1 MHQLI
6 ENQAVR
12 HNTLT
17 LTLPTSTTDRGSL
30 SIGLSPKSH
39 KNMLR
44 IPFANQQSPG
54 LAGTWHVP
62 LTSISLAG
70 NPNLHLPLKSVYA
83 SLDLDPTIRLPSETT
98 KQIYEAL
105 GAKPNSIFRGASIGC
120 EARAKLPD
128 LVIDIGGNEVRLT
141 RDEYS
146 SQQTMYGYPFCVVG
160 ILPSEGED
168 AAVLGTRL
176 LSKFH
181 VVIDADADELGCKWM
196 FLSCCWFGCVLTCY
210 SGCSKCDFGTGL
222 IIWKLSIIHN
232 IRVPCT
238 ARREDFMNHYLLGIA
253 GHNIVVERSAVYG
266 RWSSVGQVEC
276 SVDVLA
282 GII

>member
-1 MHQLI
+1 MGKASSQSDKLQDTMKLTFDRALGLAPPNAKTSAYSPLQAPNPLHQLI
-6 ENQAVR
+6 QSQAIR

-30 SIGLSPKSH
+30 QIGLPPKSH
-39 KNMLR
+39 KNILR
-44 IPFANQQSPG
+44 IPFANQKTPG

-70 NPNLHLPLKSVYA
+70 TTPNLHLPLKAVYA
-83 SLDLDPTIRLPSETT
+83 RLDLDPTIRLPAETT
-98 KQIYEAL
+98 GQIYEAL

-128 LVIDIGGNEVRLT
+128 LVLEIGGNELRLG

-146 SQQTMYGYPFCVVG
+146 SQQAMYGYPFCVVG

-168 AAVLGTRL
+168 GVAVLGTRL

-181 VVIDADADELGCKWM
+181 VVIDADENELGCK
-196 FLSCCWFGCVLTCY
+196 
-210 SGCSKCDFGTGL
+210 
-222 IIWKLSIIHN
+222 
-232 IRVPCT
+232 
-238 ARREDFMNHYLLGIA
+238 
-253 GHNIVVERSAVYG
+253 
-266 RWSSVGQVEC
+266 
-276 SVDVLA
+276 
-282 GII
+282 

>member
-1 MHQLI
+1 LHQLI
-6 ENQAVR
+6 ESQAIR

-30 SIGLSPKSH
+30 AIGLSPRSH
-39 KNMLR
+39 KNTLR
-44 IPFANQQSPG
+44 IPFANQKSPG

-83 SLDLDPTIRLPSETT
+83 RLDLDPTIRLPSETT

-128 LVIDIGGNEVRLT
+128 LVLEIGGNEVRLT

-146 SQQTMYGYPFCVVG
+146 SQQAMYGYPFCVVG
-160 ILPSEGED
+160 ILPSEEEGV
-168 AAVLGTRL
+168 AVLGTRL

-181 VVIDADADELGCKWM
+181 VVIDADENELGCK
-196 FLSCCWFGCVLTCY
+196 
-210 SGCSKCDFGTGL
+210 
-222 IIWKLSIIHN
+222 
-232 IRVPCT
+232 
-238 ARREDFMNHYLLGIA
+238 
-253 GHNIVVERSAVYG
+253 
-266 RWSSVGQVEC
+266 
-276 SVDVLA
+276 
-282 GII
+282 